1 MGPELRWKHLWLNVS
16 IRAKLNDN
24 LYFQRV
30 FLSKLKAFYRF
41 DLTIHPQH
49 QWHLGRK

>member
-16 IRAKLNDN
+16 IRNKHYDILD
-24 LYFQRV
+24 FQMAL
-30 FLSKLKAFYRF
+30 LSKLKVFYRF
-41 DLTIHPQH
+41 DLIIPPQH